1 MHEGSNANWVPQLAH
16 AVCSNETG
24 CRHDGHWNSFTCSG
38 PKQAARRKTGLS
50 LRRALAAVILAGE
63 QRPLHPECLLP

>member
-24 CRHDGHWNSFTCSG
+24 CRHDGHWNSFTFSG
-38 PKQAARRKTGLS
+38 PKQTARREIGLS
-50 LRRALAAVILAGE
+50 GALAIVLAGQ
-63 QRPLHPECLLP
+63 QRTLHPERLLP